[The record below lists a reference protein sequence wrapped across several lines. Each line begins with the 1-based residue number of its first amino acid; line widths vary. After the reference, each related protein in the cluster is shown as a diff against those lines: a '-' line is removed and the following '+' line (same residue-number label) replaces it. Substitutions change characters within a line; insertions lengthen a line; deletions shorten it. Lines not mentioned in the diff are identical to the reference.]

1 MATLDGI
8 GRAMAGQHPSLRW
21 AYLLIAAALMI
32 EMIVLGVGITV
43 AFLADDY
50 YGNTKAIRDVD
61 EAGLLS
67 DLGTIKAIGGWLEPL
82 EFLGN
87 SWPHW
92 GVTFLEWRA
101 PLAGGTFKLVWR
113 WFPVECIHSGAAHEY
128 IHVQTSL
135 KVPPIRTVPLS
146 RKTIYK
152 TRIYLAPA
160 TPA

>member
-8 GRAMAGQHPSLRW
+8 GRAMAGQHPSLKW

-50 YGNTKAIRDVD
+50 YGNTKAIRDAD

-82 EFLGN
+82 KFLGFA
-87 SWPHW
+87 
-92 GVTFLEWRA
+92 TFFA
-101 PLAGGTFKLVWR
+101 GIAVVLA
-113 WFPVECIHSGAAHEY
+113 I
-128 IHVQTSL
+128 IVQTL
-135 KVPPIRTVPLS
+135 Q
-146 RKTIYK
+146 
-152 TRIYLAPA
+152 TRGQAMELALPRILGTTGKRGNA
-160 TPA
+160 TAEES

>member
-8 GRAMAGQHPSLRW
+8 GRAMAGQHPSLKW

-50 YGNTKAIRDVD
+50 YGNTKAIRDAD

-82 EFLGN
+82 KFLGFA
-87 SWPHW
+87 
-92 GVTFLEWRA
+92 TFFA
-101 PLAGGTFKLVWR
+101 GIAVVLAITVKTLQTRGQAMELALPRILGTTGKR
-113 WFPVECIHSGAAHEY
+113 GN
-128 IHVQTSL
+128 
-135 KVPPIRTVPLS
+135 
-146 RKTIYK
+146 
-152 TRIYLAPA
+152 A
-160 TPA
+160 TAEES

>member
-8 GRAMAGQHPSLRW
+8 GRAMAGQHPSLKW

-50 YGNTKAIRDVD
+50 YGNTKAIRDAG

-82 EFLGN
+82 MFLGFA
-87 SWPHW
+87 
-92 GVTFLEWRA
+92 TFFA
-101 PLAGGTFKLVWR
+101 GIAVVLAIT
-113 WFPVECIHSGAAHEY
+113 
-128 IHVQTSL
+128 VQTL
-135 KVPPIRTVPLS
+135 Q
-146 RKTIYK
+146 
-152 TRIYLAPA
+152 TRGQAMELALPRILGITGKRGNA
-160 TPA
+160 TTEES

>member
-50 YGNTKAIRDVD
+50 YGNTKAIRDAD

-82 EFLGN
+82 KFLGFA
-87 SWPHW
+87 
-92 GVTFLEWRA
+92 TFFA
-101 PLAGGTFKLVWR
+101 GIAVVLAIIIKTLQTRGQAMELALPRILGTTGKR
-113 WFPVECIHSGAAHEY
+113 GN
-128 IHVQTSL
+128 
-135 KVPPIRTVPLS
+135 
-146 RKTIYK
+146 
-152 TRIYLAPA
+152 A
-160 TPA
+160 TAEES